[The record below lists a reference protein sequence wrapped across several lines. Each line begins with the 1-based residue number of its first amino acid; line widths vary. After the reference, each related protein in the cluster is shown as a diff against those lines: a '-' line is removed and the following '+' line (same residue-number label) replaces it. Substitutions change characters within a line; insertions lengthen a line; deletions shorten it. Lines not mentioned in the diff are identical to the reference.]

1 MNPLPLPDLKSLSN
15 HPLVWLIACLCVVPF
30 VLITAQGLEAI
41 ELWFIPSSAF
51 ELFAPFSIWRI
62 WTPIFIHYEFAH
74 LFANV
79 YLWWL
84 FASKIEERSR
94 VELCVV
100 VLICGAVGNIAQW
113 SFQGPDFGGLSGV
126 VYGLLAYLWTQ
137 GRYGGKPEYHVDK
150 SLVVVMLLLIPI
162 SASGLIGKYAN
173 YAHVAGLLSGACLA
187 WCVLIRESWV
197 RINSPE
203 NKSNKP
209 NKLNNSEK
217 IESEKRDA

>member
-1 MNPLPLPDLKSLSN
+1 MNPLPLPGFKSLRD
-15 HPLVWLIACLCVVPF
+15 HPLVWLIACLCLVPF
-30 VLITAQGLEAI
+30 VLIKVQGLASI
-41 ELWFIPSSAF
+41 DAWFIPSSVSG
-51 ELFAPFSIWRI
+51 LFAPFSVWRI
-62 WTPIFIHYEFAH
+62 WTPIFVHYELAH
-74 LFANV
+74 LFTNV

-94 VELCVV
+94 LELCVV

-113 SFQGPDFGGLSGV
+113 GFQGPDFGGLSGV
-126 VYGLLAYLWTQ
+126 VYGLMAYLWTQ
-137 GRYGGKPEYHVDK
+137 GRYGGKTEYHVDK
-150 SLVVVMLLLIPI
+150 SLVVVMLVLIPV

-187 WCVLIRESWV
+187 WCVLIRESWE

-203 NKSNKP
+203 IKSNKP

-217 IESEKRDA
+217 IESENRDA